1 MGMELAALAL
11 VNVVT
16 ALAMY
21 LFFSMRFSRAVRQTI
36 EESRKNSLL
45 RELKENVE
53 LTIEYINSSLD
64 TMDQKTRS
72 FYQLLRRSEELVET
86 LTELQANAI
95 ATASQTTSGPSTRG
109 AKKKSAAARGK
120 AKAPAG
126 KQTGSKAKSQ
136 KAAVSSAKSARTARA
151 PARPPAPADIADDL
165 REQDA
170 FAAPPKTDGANYN
183 VDRVLAD
190 VGADRLEISQPAGSV
205 ESAYRSG
212 ELSRPRDETRSAQ
225 PVAAGGGLFLR
236 VGQVAL
242 RILGIDSLPN
252 AGTNGSGNPDSP
264 ATAAAVES
272 APVPRQRFEIPE
284 LPPERVPGES
294 GLLPRLPEARNAAE
308 SASVFGG
315 EPRQRSDYFDRG
327 AGDASAGRG
336 GSANPGAGYGPAF
349 SMQPELPP
357 PAEILR
363 AEGLV
368 GRMEAGEAGRRE
380 VIRTLLRYGYRPAEI
395 ARATGIALP
404 QVELVAAL
412 PDGGPR
418 PRRQRLASPGES

>member
-16 ALAMY
+16 AVAMY
-21 LFFSMRFSRAVRQTI
+21 FFFSVRFSRAVRQTI

-86 LTELQANAI
+86 LTELQADAI
-95 ATASQTTSGPSTRG
+95 ARASSTG
-109 AKKKSAAARGK
+109 AAKSKKKKVAARGK
-120 AKAPAG
+120 ARTP
-126 KQTGSKAKSQ
+126 AKSKKTASSSKK
-136 KAAVSSAKSARTARA
+136 KAART
-151 PARPPAPADIADDL
+151 PASTGPADFNDDAAIAAG
-165 REQDA
+165 RFGDA
-170 FAAPPKTDGANYN
+170 EPAAAEDTNYN

-190 VGADRLEISQPAGSV
+190 VGADRLEISQPAESV

-212 ELSRPRDETRSAQ
+212 ELSRPAGETRPAQ
-225 PVAAGGGLFLR
+225 PPAAGGGLISR

-242 RILGIDSLPN
+242 RILGIDSLPDGGADRATS
-252 AGTNGSGNPDSP
+252 AGDAG
-264 ATAAAVES
+264 ES
-272 APVPRQRFEIPE
+272 APAPRQRFEIPE

-294 GLLPRLPEARNAAE
+294 GLLPRLPDTPAAQ
-308 SASVFGG
+308 SDR
-315 EPRQRSDYFDRG
+315 PRQSAAPRTDYFDRG
-327 AGDASAGRG
+327 SAAAPDAAGSPRDRQ
-336 GSANPGAGYGPAF
+336 NPGAGYGPAF

-368 GRMEAGEAGRRE
+368 GRTEAGEAGRRE
-380 VIRTLLRYGYRPAEI
+380 VIRTLLRYGYGSAEI

-404 QVELVAAL
+404 RVELVAAL